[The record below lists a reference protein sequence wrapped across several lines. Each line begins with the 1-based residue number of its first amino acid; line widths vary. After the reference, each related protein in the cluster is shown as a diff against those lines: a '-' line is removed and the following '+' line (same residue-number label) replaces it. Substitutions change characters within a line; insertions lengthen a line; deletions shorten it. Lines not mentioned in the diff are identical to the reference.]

1 MDIMKK
7 YKIISLHFPIDG
19 FYNYNVQE
27 WRSVDGGNNFY
38 YCGFGK
44 YCKTFEECREYIK
57 KEGGENA
64 LLLE

>member
-1 MDIMKK
+1 MDVMKK
-7 YKIISLHFPIDG
+7 YKIIPLHFPIDG
-19 FYNYNVQE
+19 VYNYNVQE

-44 YCKTFEECREYIK
+44 YFKTFEECREYIK

-64 LLLE
+64 LLYE